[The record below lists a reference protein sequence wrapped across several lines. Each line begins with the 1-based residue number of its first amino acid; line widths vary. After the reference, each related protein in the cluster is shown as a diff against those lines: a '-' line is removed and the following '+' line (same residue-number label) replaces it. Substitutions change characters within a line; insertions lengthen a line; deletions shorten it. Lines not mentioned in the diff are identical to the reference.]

1 MRTQLSKPF
10 RATCASLLITL
21 AAMPLLGVSA
31 MQPAGGAGGGG
42 APGGAGNVDGAMP
55 SQPATPS
62 SPRGPGGPPS
72 NPPADGRATG
82 GAVSLRPRFVAGE
95 TIRYVMTV
103 NTDQANTST
112 DEPDLASQ
120 QQMEQTMELAMHVV
134 ESSAQGATLEISV
147 ERARMSVKN
156 DTAMAAADSAATG
169 LQPTRPGTPTP
180 PRQETADDR
189 ALRGDLE
196 ILVKQMASEK
206 MSVVV
211 DGTGKIT
218 SMTGGDRLA
227 GGGSASQLLSGS
239 GAGGVPM
246 PNPMSGNTLQWLV
259 QGANGQPPE
268 IRLGQTW
275 TNTDNLGRTPLGNFS
290 MRTKHTVRSIRSN
303 TAEIKFDGS
312 IETTQAS
319 NQSPSEG
326 AAQISDSAYSGSY
339 TWDAAK
345 GQLSRMDGR
354 LEAKITMSLMGARVE
369 SKSKTQMSYERV
381 DDRNPNR

>member
-1 MRTQLSKPF
+1 MRTRTSKFFRIPF
-10 RATCASLLITL
+10 ACMLIGL
-21 AAMPLLGVSA
+21 AAMPLVGISA
-31 MQPAGGAGGGG
+31 MQPAGGAG
-42 APGGAGNVDGAMP
+42 NVDGSMP
-55 SQPATPS
+55 PQPAAPS
-62 SPRGPGGPPS
+62 SPRGPNASPS
-72 NPPADGRATG
+72 NPPTDARISSGT
-82 GAVSLRPRFVAGE
+82 VSLRPRFVAGE

-103 NTDQANTST
+103 NTDQANASA

-134 ESSAQGATLEISV
+134 ESSTQGATIEISV

-156 DTAMAAADSAATG
+156 EIAMASADSATAG
-169 LQPTRPGTPTP
+169 QQPTRPGTPTP
-180 PRQETADDR
+180 PRQETAEDR

-196 ILVKQMASEK
+196 IVVKQMASEK

-227 GGGSASQLLSGS
+227 GGGSASQLLSVA
-239 GAGGVPM
+239 GAGSVPM
-246 PNPMSGNTLQWLV
+246 PNPMSGNALQWLV
-259 QGANGQPPE
+259 QGANGQPHE
-268 IRLGQTW
+268 VRLGQTW

-303 TAEIKFDGS
+303 GAEIKFDGS

-319 NQSPSEG
+319 NQSASEG
-326 AAQISDSAYSGSY
+326 AAQISDSLYSGSY
-339 TWDAAK
+339 TWDSGK

-354 LEAKITMSLMGARVE
+354 LEAKIAMTLLGARVE
-369 SKSKTQMSYERV
+369 SKSKTQMTCERV
-381 DDRNPNR
+381 SDRNPNK

>member
-1 MRTQLSKPF
+1 MMIVMAATPF
-10 RATCASLLITL
+10 SV
-21 AAMPLLGVSA
+21 VSA
-31 MQPAGGAGGGG
+31 TQPA
-42 APGGAGNVDGAMP
+42 GGAGNVDGSMP

-62 SPRGPGGPPS
+62 SPRGPSASPS
-72 NPPADGRATG
+72 NPPTDARISSGT
-82 GAVSLRPRFVAGE
+82 VSLRPRFVAGE

-103 NTDQANTST
+103 NTDQANTSA

-134 ESSAQGATLEISV
+134 ESSTQGATIEISV

-156 DTAMAAADSAATG
+156 DVAMASADSATAG
-169 LQPTRPGTPTP
+169 QQPARPGTPTP
-180 PRQETADDR
+180 PRQETAEDR

-196 ILVKQMASEK
+196 IVVKQMASEK

-218 SMTGGDRLA
+218 SITGGDRLA
-227 GGGSASQLLSGS
+227 GGGSASRLLSGAGT
-239 GAGGVPM
+239 GAVPM
-246 PNPMSGNTLQWLV
+246 PNPMSGNALQWLV

-268 IRLGQTW
+268 VRLGQTW

-303 TAEIKFDGS
+303 GAEIKFDGS
-312 IETTQAS
+312 IETTQAP

-326 AAQISDSAYSGSY
+326 AAQISDSSYSGSY
-339 TWDAAK
+339 TWDSGK

-354 LEAKITMSLMGARVE
+354 LEAKIAMTLLGARVE
-369 SKSKTQMSYERV
+369 SKSKTQMTCERV
-381 DDRNPNR
+381 SDRNPNK